1 MTRTR
6 LPQAAAL
13 GFASRRRN
21 NAPPKI
27 HCHFWLVIARKVNV
41 YRREP
46 QRGTVD
52 ATLLP
57 LTIDADRAVFFSH
70 DRICLHPG
78 PSMLDHNKSRTCHTS
93 LRAIDDSHATKCQGD
108 VRATTYRNTL
118 QPDMS
123 DAFTL
128 DYVMFFCKK
137 FDTTMHTFFTNGRA
151 ADYMIAA
158 AIKDSSKAIELTA
171 TILPVALPVWPALFD
186 RRSAVG
192 AVVESSTTTVRFAG
206 IADRGVHWPLLTLDS
221 GVHHTVVEDEAG
233 PATPGAKVMLDVAEP
248 LAAIKLLSVFLGFLS
263 FVFLPPLEVRSSIV
277 LSAVVASS
285 DSTFSTFLFFVGFF
299 DAVAEAPSA
308 STADTSSSASA
319 EVSSEALLDGL
330 ALRSWKVARLTGA
343 AVTVYV

>member
-1 MTRTR
+1 
-6 LPQAAAL
+6 
-13 GFASRRRN
+13 
-21 NAPPKI
+21 
-27 HCHFWLVIARKVNV
+27 
-41 YRREP
+41 
-46 QRGTVD
+46 
-52 ATLLP
+52 
-57 LTIDADRAVFFSH
+57 
-70 DRICLHPG
+70 
-78 PSMLDHNKSRTCHTS
+78 
-93 LRAIDDSHATKCQGD
+93 
-108 VRATTYRNTL
+108 
-118 QPDMS
+118 
-123 DAFTL
+123 
-128 DYVMFFCKK
+128 
-137 FDTTMHTFFTNGRA
+137 
-151 ADYMIAA
+151 MIAA
-158 AIKDSSKAIELTA
+158 AISDSSKAIELTA
-171 TILPVALPVWPALFD
+171 TILPVALPAWPALFD

-192 AVVESSTTTVRFAG
+192 AVAESSTTTVRFTG